1 MIRQLAGAAAL
12 QLLTA
17 LHQAAEARKL
27 RRWRRE
33 GRLNRAA

>member
-12 QLLTA
+12 QVLCV
-17 LHQAAEARKL
+17 LHRASEARKL

-33 GRLNRAA
+33 APYAP

>member
-12 QLLTA
+12 QFLA
-17 LHQAAEARKL
+17 AMHRAAEARKL

-33 GRLNRAA
+33 AHLNRAA